1 MMPLA
6 IIPARGGSRRLPGK
20 NQLKIGGLSLIETA
34 LLAAGDSGFFVGRSI
49 VVNTDIEPPLF
60 GWRSSVPYI
69 HRARPKH
76 LCGPDVPMTDVVRD
90 TMAFA
95 RECGMEFDSIVL
107 LQPTS
112 PLRTGADVGAALK
125 LLETSDAV
133 ISVVDSDLP
142 ELFTVGH
149 AGRLRLMELAEL
161 ADGRRVVRA
170 NGAIFAAKAAVFDRG
185 HDWWTADVVTA
196 YPMPAERSVDIDTIV
211 DFEEATA
218 LWNKANT

>member
-6 IIPARGGSRRLPGK
+6 IIPARAGSRRLPNK
-20 NQLKIGGLSLIETA
+20 NLMQIGGTSLIGHA
-34 LLAAGDSGFFVGRSI
+34 VLAADHALGFHSRVI
-49 VVNTDIEPPLF
+49 VNTDY
-60 GWRSSVPYI
+60 SVPYFECPWPY
-69 HRARPKH
+69 RVRERPAH